1 MRFTSLMSTEK
12 AVQSGTRVAEI
23 SLDSMAPNSEL
34 PKHASTFT
42 LGNVESPTDVHK
54 QSLTLDDVQTV
65 PYIVHAV

>member
-1 MRFTSLMSTEK
+1 MSAEK

-23 SLDSMAPNSEL
+23 SLGSVAPNSEL

-42 LGNVESPTDVHK
+42 LGNIESPSDVHK
-54 QSLTLDDVQTV
+54 QSLTLEDDQTV